1 MKKTA
6 FQLFLVAFT
15 LFAITLQTVASDFSV
30 IYNRMYSDYL
40 TNPSKS
46 SVESLLK
53 KLDDKGGFEGINYQ
67 AKDGSP
73 RKHVQNLINLAA
85 AYQNTEN
92 SFYHDADLR
101 KAYLQSLNFWIDT
114 NNQATNWWYR
124 YIPYPKELSKSI
136 ILMAQEIKKD
146 KVLFDKTIK
155 YLRWSY
161 ENSESGRLTGANGAD
176 IIIGSLAASILTE
189 NDSQMM
195 DFKNKMTELL
205 TIQPV
210 EGIQPDYLF
219 AQHCGKGRQ
228 LYFTNYGKEFV
239 NSMMFYLEYC
249 NGTKYQTPGVDL
261 LQDLFINGIQWIFY
275 NKNYDPNNSGRYN
288 SSDQYYTQ
296 IKGLTDR
303 IQKLNGSKKAELKK
317 ACSRIAGENS
327 LSGNRMFWRFD
338 YMINRRPNYMLST
351 RMSSTRTVGAEAG
364 NGDGEFN
371 FYSGNGTNYI
381 FMTGKEYNGNYFKKF
396 NNRQFPGITAEQDDA
411 KLPIP
416 NWGEN
421 ASNGDSYAGGVSD
434 STYGACGMILDRREL
449 QARKSWFYFDEEFVC
464 LGAGISQTK
473 GKASVYTTL
482 NQCNASGEVLYSAKG
497 KTIQLKEPK
506 SIASVDWIM
515 HAKIGYFNLEPS
527 SNFVLACDSSLFS
540 ANINH
545 GINPK
550 NGTYA
555 YTVKPGVESVS
566 EAKKYGKNIPVSI
579 ISNTEK
585 VQAVKNTKLNV
596 TEIMFYEAGT
606 LKLND
611 GKSITVDAPCAI
623 LWKEN
628 SGQITLANPLCETN
642 NPSVIHLIISNKGKQ
657 TELTF
662 QMPVGVKSG
671 SSITMKL

>member
-1 MKKTA
+1 
-6 FQLFLVAFT
+6 
-15 LFAITLQTVASDFSV
+15 
-30 IYNRMYSDYL
+30 
-40 TNPSKS
+40 
-46 SVESLLK
+46 
-53 KLDDKGGFEGINYQ
+53 
-67 AKDGSP
+67 
-73 RKHVQNLINLAA
+73 
-85 AYQNTEN
+85 
-92 SFYHDADLR
+92 
-101 KAYLQSLNFWIDT
+101 
-114 NNQATNWWYR
+114 
-124 YIPYPKELSKSI
+124 
-136 ILMAQEIKKD
+136 
-146 KVLFDKTIK
+146 VLFDKTIK

-161 ENSESGRLTGANGAD
+161 ENSNAGRLTGANGAD
-176 IIIGSLAASILTE
+176 IIIGSLAASVLTE

-205 TIQPV
+205 TLQSV

-219 AQHCGKGRQ
+219 AQHCGSGRQ

-239 NSMMFYLEYC
+239 NSVMYYLEYC
-249 NGTKYQTPGVDL
+249 NETKYQTAGVEL

-275 NKNYDPNNSGRYN
+275 SKNYDPNNSGRFN
-288 SSDQYYTQ
+288 SSGQYYAQ

-303 IQKLNGSKKAELKK
+303 IQKLNCSKKDELKK
-317 ACSRIAGENS
+317 ACNRITGENS

-338 YMINRRPNYMLST
+338 YMINRRPNYMVST
-351 RMSSTRTVGAEAG
+351 RMSSIRTVGSEAG

-381 FMTGKEYNGNYFKKF
+381 FVTGNEYNSGYFKRF
-396 NNRQFPGITAEQDDA
+396 NHRQFPGITAEQDSA
-411 KLPIP
+411 KLLIP
-416 NWGEN
+416 NWGEFAGNGN
-421 ASNGDSYAGGVSD
+421 AFAGGVSD
-434 STYGACGMILDRREL
+434 STYGACGMILDRRGL
-449 QARKSWFYFDEEFVC
+449 QACKSWFYFDEEFVC
-464 LGAGISQTK
+464 LGAGINQTK

-482 NQCNASGEVLYSAKG
+482 NQCNASGEVQYSAKG
-497 KTIQLKEPK
+497 KTSKLKEPK
-506 SIASVDWIM
+506 SITSVDWIM
-515 HAKIGYFNLEPS
+515 HGKIGYFNLEPN

-555 YTVKPGVESVS
+555 YAVKPGMESVS

-606 LKLND
+606 IKLND

-628 SGQITLANPLCETN
+628 SGQITLANPLCETK
-642 NPSVIHLIISNKGKQ
+642 NPSVITVKISNKDILK
-657 TELTF
+657 EMVF
-662 QMPVGVKSG
+662 QMPTGVRSG
-671 SSITMKL
+671 SSVTKKL